1 MQIDGQT
8 LPKIW
13 IYICQLWIFV
23 AVGALIMVGAMGSIG
38 FGSSLGSDVFP
49 SSMGNGNVGTEERKN
64 GHGHGHGHSERFPTR
79 LRLRPCSPS
88 DL

>member
-38 FGSSLGSDVFP
+38 FGSSLGSDVF
-49 SSMGNGNVGTEERKN
+49 SIVNGEW
-64 GHGHGHGHSERFPTR
+64 
-79 LRLRPCSPS
+79 
-88 DL
+88 

>member
-23 AVGALIMVGAMGSIG
+23 AVGALIMVGVMGSIG
-38 FGSSLGSDVFP
+38 FECSLGSDILWVRIFFP
-49 SSMGNGNVGTEERKN
+49 
-64 GHGHGHGHSERFPTR
+64 PR
-79 LRLRPCSPS
+79 LWRCSPS